1 MDDPVATARGSDTW
15 EPGDR
20 VRDQDK
26 FTPEHSYFRGFNL
39 RKIIEQR
46 RSTKRK
52 FAWIGRACSRDQID
66 DWRDVM
72 ASIKAKARVAG
83 ALYVSASLIGLIR
96 LLIIPSKLF
105 VKGNATATA
114 DNIAAHESFFRLGI
128 FTYLVAATLFIFV
141 TLALY
146 RLLRDVNR
154 ELAVLMVILGSLM
167 VVPLF
172 FADSVNDAGALMFAR
187 DTDFL
192 SVFNK
197 PQRDAFVMLF
207 IRLHDNLTWANAFFW
222 GIWLFPLAVLVYQSG
237 FLPRLIGVWL
247 FIAGMA
253 WVGFSFTRIAA
264 PEYDWVVDKVFNVA
278 SFGEILFMFW
288 LLIRGANVKKQIS
301 AAATD

>member
-1 MDDPVATARGSDTW
+1 MQSMNTRAR
-15 EPGDR
+15 
-20 VRDQDK
+20 
-26 FTPEHSYFRGFNL
+26 
-39 RKIIEQR
+39 I
-46 RSTKRK
+46 
-52 FAWIGRACSRDQID
+52 
-66 DWRDVM
+66 
-72 ASIKAKARVAG
+72 AG
-83 ALYVSASLIGLIR
+83 AFYIAASLVGLIR

-105 VKGNATATA
+105 VQGNATATA
-114 DNIAAHESFFRLGI
+114 DDIAAHEAFFRIGI
-128 FTYLVAATLFIFV
+128 FSYLVGATLFIFV

-146 RLLRDVNR
+146 RLLKDVNQ

-172 FADSVNDAGALMFAR
+172 FVDSVNDAGALMFAR

>member
-1 MDDPVATARGSDTW
+1 
-15 EPGDR
+15 
-20 VRDQDK
+20 
-26 FTPEHSYFRGFNL
+26 
-39 RKIIEQR
+39 
-46 RSTKRK
+46 
-52 FAWIGRACSRDQID
+52 
-66 DWRDVM
+66 M
-72 ASIKAKARVAG
+72 ASIKAKARIAG

-187 DTDFL
+187 GADFL
-192 SVFNK
+192 SVFDK
-197 PQRDAFVMLF
+197 PQREAMVMLF
-207 IRLHDNLTWANAFFW
+207 VRLHDNLTWANALFW
-222 GIWLFPLAVLVYQSG
+222 GLWLFPLAVLVYKSG

-247 FIAGMA
+247 FIAGVA

-264 PEYDWVVDKVFNVA
+264 PQYAWVIDKVFNPA
-278 SFGEILFMFW
+278 SSGEIVFMFW
-288 LLIRGANVKKQIS
+288 LLIRGAKEVPALQDAS
-301 AAATD
+301 TAQ